1 MRIDEGHFGD
11 VRLDGL
17 HWVSLLAW
25 PGAIHHGN
33 GECQAIVDERAD
45 ERQREALLTILS
57 GGETAPAATIFN
69 ALAATLTKVHK
80 PHFAPILF
88 AADIQAR
95 VGHFSVPEM
104 VEARAEPI
112 LNPVTK
118 APHRARVTL
127 PNGFEYTEAEYG
139 NSVTRARG
147 PLAFDW
153 PRGHAHFAM
162 LHLTPHGPVR

>member
-1 MRIDEGHFGD
+1 MRIDEGHFSD
-11 VRLDGL
+11 VTLDGL

-25 PGAIHHGN
+25 PEAIHHGN
-33 GECQAIVDERAD
+33 GECLAIVDERAD
-45 ERQREALLTILS
+45 ERQREAILTILS
-57 GGETAPAATIFN
+57 GRETAPAATIFN

-80 PHFAPILF
+80 PQFMPIMF
-88 AADIQAR
+88 AADIESR
-95 VGHFSVPEM
+95 VGHFSVPGV

-118 APHRARVTL
+118 SPHRAQVIL
-127 PNGFEYTEAEYG
+127 PHGFEYTEAEYG
-139 NSVTRARG
+139 NSVTRTFG
-147 PLAFDW
+147 PLAFEW

>member
-17 HWVSLLAW
+17 HWVSLLSW
-25 PGAIHHGN
+25 PEAIHHGN

-45 ERQREALLTILS
+45 ERQRDAILTILS
-57 GGETAPAATIFN
+57 GAETAPAATIFN

-80 PHFAPILF
+80 PQFMPILF
-88 AADIQAR
+88 AADIEAR
-95 VGHFSVPEM
+95 VGHFSVPGV

-127 PNGFEYTEAEYG
+127 PHGFEYTEAEYG
-139 NSVTRARG
+139 NSVATTHG
-147 PLAFDW
+147 PMSFAW
-153 PRGHAHFAM
+153 PRGHAHFAL